1 MDVAV
6 SSWPPCPRAAVSS
19 EPAPGNQPNPPPP
32 TLDTFPSLPTMVSDL
47 HSTCCLQG
55 CVPLQT
61 IRKTWGSFPQMILSS
76 GNPRIRYPVF
86 FPGGISDHVRWSW
99 ERERPQ
105 ELMPL
110 KSPYVGS
117 SLHQVYSGREYE
129 QHPWCKHSDL
139 RCLNTQSVWSGQ
151 HIPAYAE
158 DNISCDPAVIS
169 TTLSDKNMC
178 SDIWKR
184 HSRTL
189 CSNLPKPSLSF
200 LVNWCG
206 ISLSHPSTH

>member
-1 MDVAV
+1 MDVAG

-32 TLDTFPSLPTMVSDL
+32 PLDTFPSLPTRVSDL
-47 HSTCCLQG
+47 HSTCGLQG

-61 IRKTWGSFPQMILSS
+61 VRKMWGSFSQMILSS
-76 GNPRIRYPVF
+76 GNPRIRYSVF
-86 FPGGISDHVRWSW
+86 FPGEISDHVRWSW

-110 KSPYVGS
+110 KPPNVGS
-117 SLHQVYSGREYE
+117 SLHQVYSARECE
-129 QHPWCKHSDL
+129 KHPQCKHSDP

-151 HIPAYAE
+151 HISGYAE
-158 DNISCDPAVIS
+158 DNITCDPAVIS
-169 TTLSDKNMC
+169 TTLSDKNVY
-178 SDIWKR
+178 SEVWKR
-184 HSRTL
+184 HSGTL
-189 CSNLPKPSLSF
+189 CSNLSKPSLSF
-200 LVNWCG
+200 LVNWRG

>member
-1 MDVAV
+1 MHFSFTFVAGIPLDGVRGGSKGGRIWRWQARETGIKERKGKWEMDVAV

-19 EPAPGNQPNPPPP
+19 EPAPGNEPNPPPT

-61 IRKTWGSFPQMILSS
+61 ISKMWGSFSQMILSS

-105 ELMPL
+105 ELMRL
-110 KSPYVGS
+110 KPPYMGS
-117 SLHQVYSGREYE
+117 SLHQVYSARECE
-129 QHPWCKHSDL
+129 QHP
-139 RCLNTQSVWSGQ
+139 
-151 HIPAYAE
+151 
-158 DNISCDPAVIS
+158 
-169 TTLSDKNMC
+169 
-178 SDIWKR
+178 
-184 HSRTL
+184 
-189 CSNLPKPSLSF
+189 
-200 LVNWCG
+200 
-206 ISLSHPSTH
+206 